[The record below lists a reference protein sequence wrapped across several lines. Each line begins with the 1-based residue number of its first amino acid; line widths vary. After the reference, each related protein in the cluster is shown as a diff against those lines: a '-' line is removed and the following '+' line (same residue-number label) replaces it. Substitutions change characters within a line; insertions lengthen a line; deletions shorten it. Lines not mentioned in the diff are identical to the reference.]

1 MMRGFAF
8 VFLFFISLDSFAA
21 LSPRMYSVIL
31 QGAATARLTSD
42 PSKNSIYSS
51 KADFNLMYFGR
62 IGSGGPT
69 LGFHYLAESRNDVEF
84 ETGKSYGLSL
94 GYYWN
99 SGWFILGHYDFFA
112 ELGPLT
118 DGHGPQIDFGYL
130 EHLGGHFHIGL
141 QVSHRSTNYDTARIQ
156 ETYPSLT
163 LMHLF

>member
-1 MMRGFAF
+1 MMRGFASIFIFF
-8 VFLFFISLDSFAA
+8 VSLNCFAA

-31 QGAATARLTSD
+31 QGAFTARLTSD
-42 PSKNSIYSS
+42 PAKHSIYSS
-51 KADFNLMYFGR
+51 KADINLLYFVR
-62 IGSGGPT
+62 GGPT
-69 LGFHYLAESRNDVEF
+69 FGFHYLAESRNEVETQ
-84 ETGKSYGLSL
+84 TGKSYGPSL
-94 GYYWN
+94 GYYWTQ
-99 SGWFILGHYDFFA
+99 GWFILGHYDFFA

-141 QVSHRSTNYDTARIQ
+141 QVSYRSMSYDTERIQ

>member
-1 MMRGFAF
+1 MMRGFASVFIFF
-8 VFLFFISLDSFAA
+8 VSLNCFAA

-31 QGAATARLTSD
+31 QGAFTARLTND
-42 PSKNSIYSS
+42 PAKNSIYSS
-51 KADFNLMYFGR
+51 KADINLLYFVR
-62 IGSGGPT
+62 GGPT
-69 LGFHYLAESRNDVEF
+69 FGFHYLAESRNEVETQ
-84 ETGKSYGLSL
+84 TGKSYGPSL

-99 SGWFILGHYDFFA
+99 QGWFILGHYDFFA
-112 ELGPLT
+112 ELGPLI

-141 QVSHRSTNYDTARIQ
+141 QVSDRTMTYDTERIH

>member
-1 MMRGFAF
+1 MMRGLVSVIIF
-8 VFLFFISLDSFAA
+8 FLSVNCFAA

-31 QGAATARLTSD
+31 QGAFTARLTSN
-42 PSKNSIYSS
+42 PAKHSIYSS

-62 IGSGGPT
+62 VGDGGPT

-84 ETGKSYGLSL
+84 ETGSSYGLSL

-99 SGWFILGHYDFFA
+99 RGWFLLGHYDFFA

-141 QVSHRSTNYDTARIQ
+141 QVSHRSTGYDSKRIQ

>member
-1 MMRGFAF
+1 MLRSF
-8 VFLFFISLDSFAA
+8 VTLFIFFLSWNCFAA

-42 PSKNSIYSS
+42 PAKNSIYSS
-51 KADFNLMYFGR
+51 KADFNLLYFGR
-62 IGSGGPT
+62 VGNGGPA

-99 SGWFILGHYDFFA
+99 QGWFLLGHYDFFA
-112 ELGPLT
+112 ELGRLT

-141 QVSHRSTNYDTARIQ
+141 QVSYRSMNYDTKRIQ